1 MTVLAWASHQAVFQ
15 QTNDVCQEGSGVGRI
30 SQGTKWYMYD
40 NNNSHKRGVFG
51 FADGQSE
58 LDLWCVDIGTTQPEK
73 RLSWWWDWD
82 DSPGG
87 YR

>member
-1 MTVLAWASHQAVFQ
+1 
-15 QTNDVCQEGSGVGRI
+15 
-30 SQGTKWYMYD
+30 MYD